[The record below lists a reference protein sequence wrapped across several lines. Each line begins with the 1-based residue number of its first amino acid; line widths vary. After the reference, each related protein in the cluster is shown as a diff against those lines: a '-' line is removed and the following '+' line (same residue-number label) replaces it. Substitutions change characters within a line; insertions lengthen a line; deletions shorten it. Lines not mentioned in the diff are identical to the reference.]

1 MTADAGKDV
10 EKAENSSIVG
20 GIASFKLTL
29 EISLA
34 VLQKIGHCTTRGS
47 HNTILGIY
55 PEAVP
60 TGNGYKFVVHLHN
73 GVLLLI
79 VQLLKRMSL

>member
-1 MTADAGKDV
+1 MWRKQKTPPLLV
-10 EKAENSSIVG
+10 ELQA
-20 GIASFKLTL
+20 FKSTL

-34 VLQKIGHCTTRGS
+34 ILQKIGHCTTRGS